1 MKKKLNIFTGV
12 FMVLIVILI
21 IDNMV
26 DAINACFEMGR
37 GTSQIDISMPAWIA
51 KLSLWALDINS
62 IIIAGIFI
70 IMAVRNINKSI
81 VFSWK
86 NVRLFRWAGIV
97 LLIHSFLS
105 SGINHIDYRVFHSF
119 GERWVNDVYAF
130 VAAVFVLLV
139 AEIFAV
145 GLRLQEEQDLTI

>member
-1 MKKKLNIFTGV
+1 MKSKLNILTGV
-12 FMVLIVILI
+12 FMVLVIILI

-26 DAINACFEMGR
+26 DAINACFDMGR
-37 GTSQIDISMPAWIA
+37 GTSQIDISQPAWIA
-51 KLSLWALDINS
+51 KLSLWSLDINT

-86 NVRLFRWAGIV
+86 NVRLFRWSGIM
-97 LLIHSFLS
+97 LFIHYFLS
-105 SGINHIDYRVFHSF
+105 TAINQIDYRVFHSF
-119 GERWVNDVYAF
+119 DGRWVNNMPALVP
-130 VAAVFVLLV
+130 AVFILLV